1 MQYGELHSFIFCK
14 NTLKYLVFYTL
25 KDIDDKITVII
36 LTWNNILGYSS
47 QSWSSVLLTNL
58 GSKQNFSKEMMH
70 PETTSQNIA
79 LWRTKRELPIK
90 IVELVK
96 TVLTSSHDYIKITT
110 KL

>member
-1 MQYGELHSFIFCK
+1 MQYGELYSFIFCK

-70 PETTSQNIA
+70 PEATSQNIA